1 MYYRE
6 NVAPG
11 MDHHNQQLHSQ
22 SITGLA
28 LTGYFC
34 EYFSSRITGSHLLLK
49 TDKMRLKTW
58 PNTYKAMNFLRL
70 TSLPN
75 PVYSLI
81 YQDIPDTSSATPQGL
96 LKAITVRSDKL
107 SKDIQLNE
115 VLFRHISKRQANAY

>member
-1 MYYRE
+1 
-6 NVAPG
+6 
-11 MDHHNQQLHSQ
+11 
-22 SITGLA
+22 
-28 LTGYFC
+28 
-34 EYFSSRITGSHLLLK
+34 
-49 TDKMRLKTW
+49 
-58 PNTYKAMNFLRL
+58 MNFLRL

-96 LKAITVRSDKL
+96 LKAITVLSDKL